1 MSNVQDETQ
10 KPFEETTY
18 KIIGCAMRV
27 HNKLGPGLKEVLY
40 QRALSVELEEA
51 GLSHVETLGA
61 VNR

>member
-1 MSNVQDETQ
+1 MTGTQ
-10 KPFEETTY
+10 HDTPKPFEETTY

-40 QRALSVELEEA
+40 QRALSLEMEEA
-51 GLSHVETLGA
+51 GLSYVETLGA